1 MQEVVLDRNIR
12 LLDSPGVVFDDHS
25 AFLGNCIDVASM
37 DDPIPAISQLLKRC
51 RLPTLL
57 MLYNIPAFAPSDNVD
72 MFLALIAKRHG
83 RVLRGGIPDKMAAA
97 RSVLQDWN
105 CGKIPY
111 FTVPPV
117 VDKTAHVEQDA
128 VVVSSFGKEFDL
140 QALDDAVLNDH
151 DHDANAATSAAAGT
165 ASTGTAASSKE
176 MDAMDYL
183 QLSNPTDE
191 KMPAAAGT
199 TRRRGVSS
207 QEAVDI
213 LMGTANSDDDDDDDC
228 DVMEEE
234 EEDDDDDDEEQ
245 DEDVAPSKTRSR
257 KQLAKA
263 EDYDFSDL

>member
-57 MLYNIPAFAPSDNVD
+57 MLYNIPAFSQHDDNAVD

-83 RVLRGGIPDKMAAA
+83 RVLKGGIPDKIGAA
-97 RSVLQDWN
+97 RAVLQDWN

-111 FTVPPV
+111 FTVPPT
-117 VDKTAHVEQDA
+117 VDKTHVEQDA
-128 VVVSSFGKEFDL
+128 VVVSGFGKEFDL
-140 QALDDAVLNDH
+140 QAFDDAVLND
-151 DHDANAATSAAAGT
+151 DNANVVTASAAAD
-165 ASTGTAASSKE
+165 TGAASLKE
-176 MDAMDYL
+176 MDPMDYL
-183 QLSNPTDE
+183 QLSNPTYE
-191 KMPAAAGT
+191 QNVNERKMTAGAL
-199 TRRRGVSS
+199 GGVVSS

-213 LMGTANSDDDDDDDC
+213 LMGKANSDDDDDNEESDSDA
-228 DVMEEE
+228 MEE
-234 EEDDDDDDEEQ
+234 EEDDDDDD
-245 DEDVAPSKTRSR
+245 VAPSKPSR
-257 KQLAKA
+257 KQLARA